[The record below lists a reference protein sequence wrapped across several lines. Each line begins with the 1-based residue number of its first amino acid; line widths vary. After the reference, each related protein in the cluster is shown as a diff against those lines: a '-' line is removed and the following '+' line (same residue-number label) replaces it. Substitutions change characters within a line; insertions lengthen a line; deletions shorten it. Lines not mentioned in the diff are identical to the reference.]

1 MKSRL
6 GAGAVLLLL
15 LVLATGC
22 LGPKPVLDSYKAAPP
37 QGAGQPFE
45 VEAVI
50 ANQGPGSGEI
60 RVTVKLTDKRTG
72 ETLAEDEKTVDLAQ
86 DEKQHL
92 FFQID
97 LPPSAQNLDPANIG
111 VEIDPEY
118 PIE

>member
-1 MKSRL
+1 MRSRL
-6 GAGAVLLLL
+6 RAGAFLLLL

-22 LGPKPVLDSYKAAPP
+22 LGPKPVLVSYQATPP
-37 QGAGQPFE
+37 QGAGLPFQ

-50 ANQGPGSGEI
+50 ANQGPGSGTI
-60 RVTVKLTDKRTG
+60 RVTVKLTNKQTG
-72 ETLAEDEKTVDLAQ
+72 ATLAEDEKTVGLEQ

-111 VEIDPEY
+111 VEITPEY